1 MAALTARRAA
11 RAGMP
16 ARTAVEVVGLQ
27 VRALAVARIGARH
40 APQLAVA
47 ARCLASGYRASTAR
61 ENQTFVDC
69 PRAAGARIHA
79 CLIRVA
85 CQPGLQCARIVI
97 LDTVWVRGCG
107 VNDVRSRIIRGC
119 IVRRPVSRGGVGRH
133 RGRVGRHRGRVGRR
147 IMRGRRRSARKHEG
161 GAWDEDSDDRGK
173 VSHGSG
179 VLPPVV
185 WAFSAT

>member
-27 VRALAVARIGARH
+27 VRALAVTRIGARH

-85 CQPGLQCARIVI
+85 CQPGLRCARVVV

-107 VNDVRSRIIRGC
+107 VNDVRSRVVRQC

-133 RGRVGRHRGRVGRR
+133 RGRVGRR
-147 IMRGRRRSARKHEG
+147 IMRGRRRSAREHEG
-161 GAWDEDSDDRGK
+161 GAWDEDSDDRGN
-173 VSHGSG
+173 VLHGSA
-179 VLPPVV
+179 VVPPVV
-185 WAFSAT
+185 WTFSAA